1 MTNQHTL
8 AGLGWRAF
16 FQQQLTIDEIEHARP
31 ARVLTVQRSG
41 LTVGDTDGDRHVALA
56 KKWYTLPAEARPTVG
71 DWVLLSEQGDAVVRV
86 LERTSVFT
94 RVTAGVKADLQV
106 IAANVD
112 TLFVVTSC
120 NDEFNPSRLERY
132 LALASEAGVEPIVI
146 LTKADLCDSTD
157 RYVDAVRAVQKSI
170 AVECVNALDPTAID
184 GVRAWCRPGQT
195 VAMVGSSGVGKSS
208 LLNSLAGE
216 QKQATGAIRESDMKG
231 HHTTSHR
238 SLHVLP
244 NGALLLD
251 SPGMRELKMVDVEH
265 GVSEV
270 FDDVGELALECRFT
284 DCEHEDEPGCAVR
297 AAIDSG
303 ALDERRLLNYRKL
316 LREQARHTDTIAE
329 QRHRKRQF
337 AKQVKRSLAI
347 KNKRR

>member
-16 FQQQLTIDEIEHARP
+16 FQQQLAIDEIDHARP

-41 LTVGDTDGDRHVALA
+41 LTVGDTDGDHHVALA
-56 KKWYTLPAEARPTVG
+56 KKWYTLPAEARPAVG

-120 NDEFNPSRLERY
+120 NDEFNESRLERY

-157 RYVDAVRAVQKSI
+157 RYVDAVRAV
-170 AVECVNALDPTAID
+170 
-184 GVRAWCRPGQT
+184 
-195 VAMVGSSGVGKSS
+195 
-208 LLNSLAGE
+208 
-216 QKQATGAIRESDMKG
+216 
-231 HHTTSHR
+231 
-238 SLHVLP
+238 
-244 NGALLLD
+244 
-251 SPGMRELKMVDVEH
+251 
-265 GVSEV
+265 
-270 FDDVGELALECRFT
+270 
-284 DCEHEDEPGCAVR
+284 
-297 AAIDSG
+297 
-303 ALDERRLLNYRKL
+303 
-316 LREQARHTDTIAE
+316 
-329 QRHRKRQF
+329 
-337 AKQVKRSLAI
+337 
-347 KNKRR
+347 